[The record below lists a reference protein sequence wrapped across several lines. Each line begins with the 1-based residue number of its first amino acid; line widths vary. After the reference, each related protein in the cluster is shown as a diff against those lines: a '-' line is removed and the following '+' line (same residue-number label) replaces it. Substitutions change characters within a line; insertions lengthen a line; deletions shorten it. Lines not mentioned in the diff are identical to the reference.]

1 MLSLRAKLLLFLLPL
16 IISLL
21 VSALGVT
28 VMIETQWQTLN
39 HPGWLVC
46 GFVVIFCAMITW
58 VIWFVLHNVTSSLE
72 YVSWAM
78 NTASFDVKAGKKAPP
93 KRFSDVFEIREIL
106 QAAEQ
111 MKGDLVKSRVEVLE
125 NTKLA
130 ELGNAVAK
138 VMHDMATP
146 MAVIGMTIATLRDH
160 ADDKERM
167 HIVLNGLAQAEKQ
180 VRALY
185 DDLLAQYRGEPMKV
199 EAFSLPELLDNVMT
213 SLKSTVLGK
222 SAKWERCEAPELLLA
237 KGSKNLL
244 HRAVSNIVKNGLEA
258 LYDFKPFEPKI
269 TLTTLL
275 VDELYYEI
283 QIHDNGPGIPEAS
296 QAAILKGGLTQGK
309 KDGHGLGM
317 QVARQAIE
325 FHGGHLHVC
334 SSREKGTTFILR
346 LPLEGVAVGYAIE
359 HAGTV
364 KASRAIQLLDASNML
379 FEEASVDL

>member
-46 GFVVIFCAMITW
+46 GFIVVFCAMITW

-78 NTASFDVKAGKKAPP
+78 NTASFDAKAEKKAPP
-93 KRFSDVFEIREIL
+93 KRFSDAFEIREIL
-106 QAAEQ
+106 QATEQ
-111 MKGDLVKSRVEVLE
+111 MKRDLVKSRVEVLE

-138 VMHDMATP
+138 VMHDMVTP
-146 MAVIGMTIATLRDH
+146 MAVIGMTIATLKDH
-160 ADDKERM
+160 MEDKERM
-167 HIVLNGLAQAEKQ
+167 HMVLNGLTQAEKQ
-180 VRALY
+180 VRGLY
-185 DDLLAQYRGEPMKV
+185 NDLLAQYRGEPTKV
-199 EAFSLPELLDNVMT
+199 EAFSLPELLDSVMT

-222 SAKWERCEAPELLLA
+222 SAAWERCDATELLLA
-237 KGSKNLL
+237 KGSYNLL

-258 LYDFKPFEPKI
+258 LYDFRPSEPKM
-269 TLTTLL
+269 TLTTSL
-275 VDELYYEI
+275 VDEYHYEI
-283 QIHDNGPGIPEAS
+283 QIHDNGPGIPEAL
-296 QAAILKGGLTQGK
+296 QAAILKGGLTAGK

-317 QVARQAIE
+317 QVARQAVE
-325 FHGGHLHVC
+325 FHGGHLQVC
-334 SSREKGTTFILR
+334 SSKEKGTTFILR
-346 LPLEGVAVGYAIE
+346 LPLKGVAVDETIE
-359 HAGTV
+359 CAGMAKPSKV
-364 KASRAIQLLDASNML
+364 IQLLDASNMS